1 MVKDYWIYPA
11 MGLKGRELLRISGVG
26 RDRMKIHSST
36 RDCNSWEN
44 QCGYDD
50 SRYGI
55 SCTSRR
61 CQAVFYDYV

>member
-1 MVKDYWIYPA
+1 MAKDDLIYPA
-11 MGLKGRELLRISGVG
+11 MGLEGRELLRISGVG
-26 RDRMKIHSST
+26 RDRMETHPSI
-36 RDCNSWEN
+36 RDWNSWKN

-61 CQAVFYDYV
+61 CQAGFL